1 MLPTL
6 NLFIRYLEIV
16 ETLYENMVEDM
27 NRADFTVGDK
37 YRSKYDELGKT
48 TTSATLQANT
58 TFALLPFPNL
68 LGFLIILSCVFDI
81 WTI

>member
-1 MLPTL
+1 
-6 NLFIRYLEIV
+6 
-16 ETLYENMVEDM
+16 M

-68 LGFLIILSCVFDI
+68 LGFLIILVCV
-81 WTI
+81 

>member
-48 TTSATLQANT
+48 TTSALLQANT

-68 LGFLIILSCVFDI
+68 LGFLIILVCV
-81 WTI
+81 